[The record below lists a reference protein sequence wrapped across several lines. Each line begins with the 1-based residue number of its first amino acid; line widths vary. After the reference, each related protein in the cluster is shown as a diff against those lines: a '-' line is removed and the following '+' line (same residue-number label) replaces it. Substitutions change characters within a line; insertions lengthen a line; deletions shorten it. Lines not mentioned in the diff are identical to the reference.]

1 MLNLKYN
8 IASTLILLI
17 LDYLWLTTYM
27 SPRYKTMIKT
37 IQGTE
42 MKTNMVYV
50 VLSYFLMVVGL
61 NHFVLPNIDFKNV
74 NVKDCLKYGFLFGI
88 VLYGVYDFTCA
99 AVIQNWDIKLAL
111 VDILW
116 GGIVYF
122 LSCYLLKFL

>member
-1 MLNLKYN
+1 MLELKYN

-17 LDYLWLTTYM
+17 LDYVWLTTYM

-37 IQGTE
+37 IQGNE
-42 MKTNMVYV
+42 MKLNMVYV
-50 VLSYFLMVVGL
+50 VLSYFLMIVGL
-61 NHFVLPNIDFKNV
+61 NHFVLPNINFKNV

-88 VLYGVYDFTCA
+88 VLFGVYDFTCA
-99 AVIQNWDIKLAL
+99 AVIQKWDIKLAL
-111 VDILW
+111 VDIFW

>member
-42 MKTNMVYV
+42 MKPNMIYA

-99 AVIQNWDIKLAL
+99 TVIQKWDIKLAL